1 MFTKNNA
8 YRPEHRGLTMALTDS
23 EKSRRKMLAARI
35 KIARKSAGFPDT
47 RSFVVKF
54 FPKMPEDT
62 FYKFESARAAPDDNI
77 LKKISQVTQ
86 VNFDWLKNGNGDM
99 FEDIEIDSSES
110 ENKAAIAGYELLTLK
125 FREQLKETSSSPLKQ
140 MLAQYRNQIA
150 HNQQNLAPLKTDEKI
165 NEKLLEDILS
175 ELIKSLSTKTKQIN
189 EKTLAQLS
197 SKIYSKIIE
206 STNDQTL
213 QQQMV
218 KPVIAASEW
227 SFEKELT
234 VNK

>member
-1 MFTKNNA
+1 MFAKNNA

-86 VNFDWLKNGNGDM
+86 VNFDWLKTGNGDM
-99 FEDIEIDSSES
+99 LEDIEIDSNES
-110 ENKAAIAGYELLTLK
+110 ENKAAIAGYELLTLQ
-125 FREQLKETSSSPLKQ
+125 FREQLQETSSSPLKQ
-140 MLAQYRNQIA
+140 MLAQFLNEA
-150 HNQQNLAPLKTDEKI
+150 DHTQQNSSPTKPD
-165 NEKLLEDILS
+165 EKLLENILE
-175 ELIKSLSTKTKQIN
+175 ELIKTFATKSKDINAKKLS
-189 EKTLAQLS
+189 QLS

-206 STNDQTL
+206 STDDKKL

-227 SFEKELT
+227 SFEDA
-234 VNK
+234 NKQRNI